1 MTLETFQGDGLNIDE
16 PDWSLLIP
24 TRGEPRPTATDP
36 GVNTRIANGCALLLS
51 YAMPALSHRQ
61 TST

>member
-1 MTLETFQGDGLNIDE
+1 MTLDTLQGDGLDIDE

-24 TRGEPRPTATDP
+24 NQGRTKADSNRSC
-36 GVNTRIANGCALLLS
+36 VITRIANGCALLLS

-61 TST
+61 TGT